1 MTNNNNSIQVR
12 VLGCSG
18 GIGGQLRTTSL
29 LVDDDILIDA
39 GTGVAD
45 LSIEQM
51 MAIDHIF
58 VTHSHLDHIACI
70 PLLVDTVIGMREK
83 HITVHATRETWQILK
98 DHIFNWKIWPDF
110 SVIPNATDPFMRH
123 HEIRL
128 GETVELGGRKLTPVP
143 AHHTVPAVGFHLDSG
158 RASLVFTGDTTSCD
172 PLWDALNNIEN
183 LKYLIIETAFSN
195 AEAELA
201 KLSHHLYP
209 ELLFEELEKLRHTP
223 EVFITHLKPG
233 EEHEITRQVSSG
245 ALRFKPRP
253 ISQQQTF
260 LL

>member
-1 MTNNNNSIQVR
+1 MNNNNNPVQVR

-18 GIGGQLRTTSL
+18 GIGGHLRTTAF

-45 LSIEQM
+45 LSIDAM

-110 SVIPNATDPFMRH
+110 SVIPDENDPFLRH
-123 HEIRL
+123 HEIRV
-128 GETVELGGRKLTPVP
+128 GETVELDGRKFTPLPVN
-143 AHHTVPAVGFHLDSG
+143 HTVPAVGFRIDSG
-158 RASLVFTGDTTSCD
+158 QASLVFTGDTTSCD
-172 PLWDALNNIEN
+172 ALWDAVNRIDN
-183 LKYLIIETAFSN
+183 LQYVVIETAFSN
-195 AEAELA
+195 GEIALA
-201 KLSHHLYP
+201 RLSHHLCP
-209 ELLFEELEKLRHTP
+209 SILFDELEKLTQKA
-223 EVFITHLKPG
+223 EVFVTHLKPG
-233 EEHEITRQVSSG
+233 EELKIMQQVSEG
-245 ALRFKPRP
+245 ASERMLRPVKP
-253 ISQQQTF
+253 QQVF
-260 LL
+260 VL

>member
-1 MTNNNNSIQVR
+1 MKNNNSVQVR

-18 GIGGQLRTTSL
+18 GIGGSLRTTAL

-45 LSIEQM
+45 LSIEAM

-110 SVIPNATDPFMRH
+110 SVIPDESDPFLRH

-128 GETVELGGRKLTPVP
+128 GETVDIDGRRFTPVP
-143 AHHTVPAVGFHLDSG
+143 VNHTVPAVGFQLDSG
-158 RASLVFTGDTTSCD
+158 RASLVFTGDTTSS
-172 PLWDALNNIEN
+172 DALWEAVNRIDN

-195 AEAELA
+195 GEIALA
-201 KLSHHLYP
+201 KLSHHLCP
-209 ELLFEELEKLRHTP
+209 SLLFEELGKLRQDA
-223 EVFITHLKPG
+223 EIFVTHLKPG
-233 EEHEITRQVSSG
+233 EEAWIMQQVNEG
-245 ALRFKPRP
+245 AAKPTP
-253 ISQQQTF
+253 LPVLPQQVF
-260 LL
+260 HL

>member
-1 MTNNNNSIQVR
+1 MTNNNSIQVK

-18 GIGGQLRTTSL
+18 GIGGSLRTTAL

-45 LSIEQM
+45 LSIEEM

-83 HITVHATRETWQILK
+83 HLTVYATRETWQILK

-110 SVIPNATDPFMRH
+110 SAIPDETDPFLRH
-123 HEIRL
+123 KEIRL
-128 GETVELGGRKLTPVP
+128 GETVALGERRVTPLP
-143 AHHTVPAVGFHLDSG
+143 AMHTVPAVGFRLDSG

-172 PLWDALNNIEN
+172 ALWHEVNGIEN
-183 LKYLIIETAFSN
+183 LKYLIIETAFGDD
-195 AEAELA
+195 EAALA
-201 KLSHHLYP
+201 KLSRHLYP
-209 ELLFEELEKLRHTP
+209 SLLFEELRKLRQP
-223 EVFITHLKPG
+223 AKIYITHLKPG
-233 EEHEITRQVSSG
+233 EGESIMRQVSSN
-245 ALRFKPRP
+245 AQQFNPEP
-253 ISQQQTF
+253 VSQGQVF
-260 LL
+260 IL